1 MGVHWAQA
9 GKLVDKLEGA
19 DASQLAAKVEQH
31 IKLGAP
37 MAAQPPAASTSA
49 AAPASDPSLLA
60 AAALR
65 PDPTSS
71 SPSQPASSSVS

>member
-1 MGVHWAQA
+1 M
-9 GKLVDKLEGA
+9 DKLEGA

-37 MAAQPPAASTSA
+37 IAAQPPAASRSA
-49 AAPASDPSLLA
+49 AASSPDPSLLA
-60 AAALR
+60 AAASR
-65 PDPTSS
+65 PDPTST